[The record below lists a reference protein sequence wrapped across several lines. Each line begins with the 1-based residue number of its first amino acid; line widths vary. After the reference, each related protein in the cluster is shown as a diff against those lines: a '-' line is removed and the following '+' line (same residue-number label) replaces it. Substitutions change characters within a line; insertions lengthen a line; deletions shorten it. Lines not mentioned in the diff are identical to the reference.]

1 VVRFESGPDLARQPR
16 QSLFGQAPNRQ
27 ADYKG
32 NRPSP
37 NQANLRPSI
46 QEAQTLHH
54 EFNSKKQKSF
64 NHPSHLS
71 KSEPRVRRGRGAAS
85 RHARDQAKHFEEV
98 VAPHET
104 RGLLLI
110 VN

>member
-16 QSLFGQAPNRQ
+16 QSLFGQTPNRQ

-37 NQANLRPSI
+37 NQADLRLSI
-46 QEAQTLHH
+46 QEAQALHH
-54 EFNSKKQKSF
+54 EFNSKKQKSS

-71 KSEPRVRRGRGAAS
+71 KSESRVRRGHGAPS
-85 RHARDQAKHFEEV
+85 HHARDQAEHFEEV

-104 RGLLLI
+104 RGVLLF